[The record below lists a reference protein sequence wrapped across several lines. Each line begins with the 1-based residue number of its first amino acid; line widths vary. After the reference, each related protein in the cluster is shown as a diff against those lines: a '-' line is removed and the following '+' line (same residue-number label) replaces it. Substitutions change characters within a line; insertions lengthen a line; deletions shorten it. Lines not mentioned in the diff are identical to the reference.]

1 MLGRIWLCGQLIARY
16 YFSTLFNRFF
26 TLSAAFALVIPA
38 VEACRYSVRDVGFAD
53 LGNERYTLRC
63 FVSESK
69 KDESGNR
76 FSQAAK
82 VLLGDSNVEFELS
95 IQNLQEQ
102 RSILISPDGKR
113 KYNITLPSTGSK
125 IDQLEWSTIQSV
137 IASPVRND
145 LTKKLISNFAV
156 VLLIEGSDQLQTK
169 RAQLAATEAIQAITK
184 LMPKMPKP
192 VDNPPVLMQLSVDQ
206 SLTESVLLWSLGMD
220 TKAASEPQAV
230 VLMGRGRRV
239 GEMLRGGL
247 ITRTA
252 LQEALAV
259 IGQDCECGLDRV
271 WMQGERF
278 PLAWGQPEKKAA
290 FSELGFDPDNPKVK
304 AEISR
309 IIARGPN
316 SRPSGNTQSASDN
329 FDQLALGY
337 SEDIIGIDEDIVSI
351 ETVPSVETELKQGNE
366 AIKKIKEDSKGIS
379 QETAGLRPL
388 YWAVLLV
395 VIVALSG
402 GALVLLRNRD

>member
-1 MLGRIWLCGQLIARY
+1 MLGRIWLCGQLVAKY
-16 YFSTLFNRFF
+16 CFSTLLNRLFI
-26 TLSAAFALVIPA
+26 LSAAFALVIPA
-38 VEACRYSVRDVGFAD
+38 GEACRYSVRDVGFAD

-63 FVSESK
+63 FVSES
-69 KDESGNR
+69 EQSEPGNR
-76 FSQAAK
+76 FRQAAK
-82 VLLGDSNVEFELS
+82 VLLDDSNVEFELS
-95 IQNLQEQ
+95 SRNLQEQ
-102 RSILISPDGKR
+102 RSVLISPDGKR
-113 KYNITLPSTGSK
+113 KYTITPPSTGSK

-137 IASPVRND
+137 IASPVRNE

-169 RAQLAATEAIQAITK
+169 RAQLAATEAIKAITK

-192 VDNPPVLMQLSVDQ
+192 VDNPPVLLQLSVEQ

-220 TKAASEPQAV
+220 TKVAPEPQAV

-278 PLAWGQPEKKAA
+278 PLAWGQSEKKAS
-290 FSELGFDPDNPKVK
+290 FLELGFDPDNPKVK

-316 SRPSGNTQSASDN
+316 SRPSGNPQSASDN

-351 ETVPSVETELKQGNE
+351 DTVPSAEIELKKGNE
-366 AIKKIKEDSKGIS
+366 SIEEIKGDSEEIP
-379 QETAGLRPL
+379 QESVGLRPL
-388 YWAVLLV
+388 YWAVVLV
-395 VIVALSG
+395 VIVALG
-402 GALVLLRNRD
+402 GGGLVLLRNRD

>member
-1 MLGRIWLCGQLIARY
+1 MLGRIWLCGQLLGQY
-16 YFSTLFNRFF
+16 YLSTLLNRFF
-26 TLSAAFALVIPA
+26 ILSAAFSLVIPEG
-38 VEACRYSVRDVGFAD
+38 EACRYSVRDVGFAD
-53 LGNERYTLRC
+53 LGSERYTLRC
-63 FVSESK
+63 FVGESE
-69 KDESGNR
+69 DESGNR

-82 VLLGDSNVEFELS
+82 ALLGDSNVEFELS
-95 IQNLQEQ
+95 DLNQEEQ
-102 RSILISPDGKR
+102 GGVLISPDGKR
-113 KYNITLPSTGSK
+113 QHTIAPSKSGSK

-137 IASPVRND
+137 VASPVRNE

-156 VLLIEGSDQLQTK
+156 VLLIEGSDRLQTE
-169 RAQLAATEAIQAITK
+169 RAKLAALEAIKAITK

-192 VDNPPVLMQLSVDQ
+192 VDNPPVLLQLSVEQ
-206 SLTESVLLWSLGMD
+206 SLAESILLWSLGMD
-220 TKAASEPQAV
+220 TKAAPEPQAV

-278 PLAWGQPEKKAA
+278 PLSWGESEKKAA
-290 FSELGFDPDNPKVK
+290 FLELGFDPDNPKVK

-316 SRPSGNTQSASDN
+316 SRPSGNPQSASDN

-337 SEDIIGIDEDIVSI
+337 SEDIIGIDEDVVVSI
-351 ETVPSVETELKQGNE
+351 DTIPKTDLDVGQESKPVEEIEND
-366 AIKKIKEDSKGIS
+366 IKELPK
-379 QETAGLRPL
+379 ETLGLRPL
-388 YWAVLLV
+388 FWAVFLV

-402 GALVLLRNRD
+402 GGLVLLRNRN

>member
-1 MLGRIWLCGQLIARY
+1 MLGRIWLCGQLEAQY
-16 YFSTLFNRFF
+16 CFSTLLNRFF
-26 TLSAAFALVIPA
+26 TLSAAFALVVPA
-38 VEACRYSVRDVGFAD
+38 GEACRYSVRDVGFAD

-63 FVSESK
+63 FVGESDQ
-69 KDESGNR
+69 DESGNR

-82 VLLGDSNVEFELS
+82 ALLGDSNVEFELS
-95 IQNLQEQ
+95 TQNLQEQ
-102 RSILISPDGKR
+102 GSVLISPDGKR
-113 KYNITLPSTGSK
+113 KYTIIPPGAGSK
-125 IDQLEWSTIQSV
+125 IDQLEWSIIQSV
-137 IASPVRND
+137 VASPVRNE

-169 RAQLAATEAIQAITK
+169 RAQLAAMEAIKAITK

-192 VDNPPVLMQLSVDQ
+192 VDNPPVLLQLSVEQ
-206 SLTESVLLWSLGMD
+206 SLAESVLLWSLGMD
-220 TKAASEPQAV
+220 TKAAPEPQAV

-278 PLAWGQPEKKAA
+278 PLAWGQSEKKAA
-290 FSELGFDPDNPKVK
+290 FVELGFDPDNPKVK

-316 SRPSGNTQSASDN
+316 SRPSGNPQSASDN

-351 ETVPSVETELKQGNE
+351 DTIPSTEPELKQE
-366 AIKKIKEDSKGIS
+366 SKSVEEVEDNIEETP
-379 QETAGLRPL
+379 QESVGLRPL
-388 YWAVLLV
+388 FWAMVLV
-395 VIVALSG
+395 VTIALG
-402 GALVLLRNRD
+402 GGGLVLLRNRN